1 MRRIALGLP
10 LAMGLVCG
18 TYTIVYLVRWE
29 WNRAI
34 IAALFFIAVEV
45 VFVAMVVV
53 DRLRSLEARIDAL
66 TARPAPAEPS
76 VLQAISDSA
85 PPPRDQ
91 FGWLRDQ
98 VGGTNVFLPVLL
110 GAGVLA
116 SSLAWVVEHVARS
129 TLSPVRER
137 RLAESLDVLRPP
149 TGGFLTTDVRRS
161 APPRAGRAVHWLGVV
176 AVLAATGGVTAAAV
190 DFVAD
195 RTQSRPDQRAQGVE
209 THIDLVLY
217 GAVAANDPERAFGHL
232 WSVCTGPDVFRI
244 RDLPEPEIDHGPPLH
259 FHVAVPVDVG
269 DRAMDRLRGCLNDTT
284 LDKVQGRVVQVRTS
298 AAS

>member
-1 MRRIALGLP
+1 MRRLALGLP

-34 IAALFFIAVEV
+34 IAGLFFIAVEV

-53 DRLRSLEARIDAL
+53 DRLRALEGRIDAL
-66 TARPAPAEPS
+66 TARPSAEPS
-76 VLQAISDSA
+76 VLEAISESA

-116 SSLAWVVEHVARS
+116 SSLAWVVEHLARA

-149 TGGFLTTDVRRS
+149 AGGFLTTDVRAPAAPRS
-161 APPRAGRAVHWLGVV
+161 GRAVRWLGVAV
-176 AVLAATGGVTAAAV
+176 VLAAAGVGTAAGV

-195 RTQSRPDQRAQGVE
+195 RTQSRPDAHAEGVE
-209 THIDLVLY
+209 THIELVLY
-217 GAVAANDPERAFGHL
+217 GAVAAHDPERAFGHL

-244 RDLPEPEIDHGPPLH
+244 RDLPAPDIDHGPPGH
-259 FHVAVPVDVG
+259 FRVAVPVDVG
-269 DRAMDRLRGCLNDTT
+269 DHAMDRLRGCLNDTT
-284 LDKVQGRVVQVRTS
+284 LDKVRSRVVQVRTA